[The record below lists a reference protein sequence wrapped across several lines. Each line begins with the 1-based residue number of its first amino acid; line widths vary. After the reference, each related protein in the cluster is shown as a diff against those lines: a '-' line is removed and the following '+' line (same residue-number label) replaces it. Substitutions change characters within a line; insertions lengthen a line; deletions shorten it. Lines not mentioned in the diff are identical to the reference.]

1 MIILGNALLVLTG
14 LACFA
19 TVLLFGLAAFKHKS
33 YEVPA
38 NNLFAIFALLV
49 VIMAALFLSQI
60 INHNYE
66 LEYVYSYS
74 SNSLGFFLLM
84 STFWAGQVGTF
95 LLWLLFA
102 AIAGMFLLK
111 VNWEHKNRLM
121 FFYML
126 TAVFLVVLLFVK
138 SPFKPL
144 NPEAIGMPA
153 EMFPPQ
159 DGRGLNPLLQ
169 NFWMVIHPPIVFVG
183 YTLLAIPFAY
193 ALAALSARDYSTW
206 SKKVFPWSLLSGS
219 VLGLGIFLGGYWAYE
234 TLGWGGY
241 WAWDPVEN
249 SSLIPWLTN
258 LALIHGLLLER
269 SRGSLRKT
277 NLLLAVLGYILVLY
291 GTFLTRSGVLQE
303 FSVHSFV
310 APGKMLYWVMV
321 VFMAGF
327 TILSAIYFIRS
338 LPSLKR
344 PKEEKE
350 KISEPQQWF
359 ETLVILGAL
368 FTILLAVLTWVGTSS
383 PLITT
388 ILGNPSNVTQSFYN
402 AIAMPIGIIM
412 AVLAAISSLYI
423 YYTHKLRYFVIRL
436 VISLAIAVIGTLIAY
451 FLAIRSVSILVLIF
465 ASFFAIVSNIF
476 AIFSMPRKNI
486 INMAG
491 NITHVGFGLILIGFI
506 ASSVFSQSTGVIK
519 LEADQNKELLGMH
532 LKFLGIG
539 DNFMSSDNRVR
550 VAVSNGDDEYI
561 ARPAFY
567 QDPYTRQTVINPYIR
582 KTLFHDIYFAPQR
595 YLPDYTTL
603 TLGKGETNSAFGY
616 DITFEEFQIGS
627 HEHTGAM
634 KVATVLNVSVDGK
647 EHQVMPTF
655 HPDPSAADNP
665 GYASIPDTDY
675 KIYVDRI
682 FADEGKIMIDVVGV
696 GDLVLEVTRKPFIN
710 LVWFGAVIIVVGTF
724 LAYLKRRKLA
734 QL

>member
-14 LACFA
+14 LACFT
-19 TVLLFGLAAFKHKS
+19 TVILFGLAAFKNKT

-38 NNLFAIFALLV
+38 NNIFAVFALLV
-49 VIMAALFLSQI
+49 VITSALFLSQI

-74 SNSLGFFLLM
+74 ANNLGFGLLL

-111 VNWEHKNRLM
+111 INWEHKNRLM

-144 NPEAIGMPA
+144 NPEAIGMPP

-193 ALAALSARDYSTW
+193 ALAALSANDYSNW
-206 SKKVFPWSLLSGS
+206 SKRVFPWTLLSGA

-269 SRGSLRKT
+269 SRGSFRKT

-321 VFMAGF
+321 IFMTGF
-327 TILSAIYFIRS
+327 TILGAVYFIRRLQS
-338 LPSLKR
+338 LRR

-350 KISEPQQWF
+350 KISENQQWF

-388 ILGNPSNVTQSFYN
+388 IFGNPSTVDQSFYN

-412 AVLAAISSLYI
+412 AILTAISSLYI
-423 YYTHKLRYFVIRL
+423 YYTHKIKYFVTRL
-436 VISLAIAVIGTLIAY
+436 VISLAIAVVGTLIAY
-451 FLAIRSVSILVLIF
+451 FSAISSPYILALVF
-465 ASFFAIVSNIF
+465 ASFFAIISNIF
-476 AIFSMPRKNI
+476 AIFSMPKKKI
-486 INMAG
+486 TNMAG
-491 NITHVGFGLILIGFI
+491 HITHVGFGLILIGFI
-506 ASSVFSQSTGVIK
+506 VSSVFSESTGVVK
-519 LEADQNKELLGMH
+519 LESDQRQELLGMDME
-532 LKFLGIG
+532 FLGIG
-539 DNFMSSDNRVR
+539 DNYMSSDNKVQ
-550 VAVSNGDDEYI
+550 VAVSHGNEEYI
-561 ARPAFY
+561 ARPVFY

-582 KTLFHDIYFAPQR
+582 KSLLHDTYFAPQR
-595 YLPDYTTL
+595 YLPNYTTL
-603 TLGKGETNSAFGY
+603 TLSKGETNTAFGY
-616 DITFEEFQIGS
+616 DITFNEFQIGS
-627 HEHTGAM
+627 HEHSGAM
-634 KVATVLNVSVDGK
+634 KVATVLTVTVDG
-647 EHQVMPTF
+647 EGYQVVPTF
-655 HPDPSAADNP
+655 YPNPSAADDP
-665 GYASIPDTDY
+665 GYAAIPDTDY

-734 QL
+734 QV